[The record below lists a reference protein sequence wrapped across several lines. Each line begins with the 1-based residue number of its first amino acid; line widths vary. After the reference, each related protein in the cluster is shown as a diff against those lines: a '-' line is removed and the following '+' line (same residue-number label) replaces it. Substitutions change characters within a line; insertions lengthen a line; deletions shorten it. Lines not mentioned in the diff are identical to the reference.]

1 MQMPVMDGCASA
13 AAIRALD
20 RPDANW
26 VIIIALTANSF
37 SEDVIR
43 TVKAGMNAH
52 LAKPADM
59 KVLQETIKK
68 LLSERSGGIMQ

>member
-1 MQMPVMDGCASA
+1 MPALPFLLWGQAQRE

-52 LAKPADM
+52 LAKPLEEE
-59 KVLQETIKK
+59 KVVRAIYENITEK
-68 LLSERSGGIMQ
+68 RS